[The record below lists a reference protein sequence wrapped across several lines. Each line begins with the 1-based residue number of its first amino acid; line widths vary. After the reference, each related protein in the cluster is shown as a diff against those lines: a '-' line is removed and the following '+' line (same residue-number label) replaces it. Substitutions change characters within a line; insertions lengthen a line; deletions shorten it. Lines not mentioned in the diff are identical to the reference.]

1 MSDTLYDTRYFLTV
15 YTAKEATLKRKLL
28 KELESHRP
36 RYVSAMT
43 IYEVYRV
50 SLEVEGRD
58 VAKIRKTTIER
69 DFEIIYVDSDIAME
83 AAEMKVAQGR
93 DFPLADAIISA
104 TAILRGL
111 TCFTDDEHIKALS
124 GLKTRW
130 V

>member
-58 VAKIRKTTIER
+58 VAKMRKTTIER
-69 DFEIIYVDSDIAME
+69 DFEIVYVDSDIAVE
-83 AAEMKVAQGR
+83 AAEIKVAQGR

-124 GLKTRW
+124 SLRTRW